1 MLKIIG
7 RITSGNVMKPLWAA
21 DEIGLEYEQI
31 DWGGSFGGNDDPAYR
46 AMNPMGLVPTLV
58 DGDFTLFESNA
69 ITRHLCAK
77 HSYGALFPEDLQARA
92 TADAWMDWKLNA
104 VNPFMRH
111 VFWGLVRT
119 KPEDRDMEQINGA
132 IREGIRIWSMLDRH
146 LEGRDFIAGK
156 DFTMGDIP
164 LGPQAHRWMMLV
176 KDRPAMPNFDA
187 WYQRL
192 TERPAY
198 RKHCMIPLA

>member
-1 MLKIIG
+1 MMKIIG

-21 DEIGLEYEQI
+21 DEIGLDYEQV

-58 DGDFTLFESNA
+58 DGDFTMFESNA
-69 ITRHLCAK
+69 ITRYLCAK
-77 HSYGALFPEDLQARA
+77 YASGTLFPDDLQARA
-92 TADAWMDWKLNA
+92 TADSWMDWKLNA

-119 KPEDRDMEQINGA
+119 KPEDRDMDQINGA
-132 IREGIRIWSMLDRH
+132 IKEGIRIWSMLDRH
-146 LEGRDFIAGK
+146 LEGRKFIAGEH
-156 DFTMGDIP
+156 FTMGDIP
-164 LGPQAHRWMMLV
+164 LGPQAHRWSMLV

-187 WYQRL
+187 WYKRL
-192 TERPAY
+192 TERPAF
-198 RKHCMIPLA
+198 RKNCMIPLE